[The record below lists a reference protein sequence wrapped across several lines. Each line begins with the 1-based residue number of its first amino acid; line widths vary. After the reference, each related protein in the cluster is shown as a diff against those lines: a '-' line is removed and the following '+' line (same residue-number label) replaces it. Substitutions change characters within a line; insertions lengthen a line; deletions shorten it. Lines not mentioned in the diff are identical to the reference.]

1 MKSSQEDEEEDDDDD
16 EGMFLNEMTEN
27 LNRTKQID
35 GSGINLLTVDVYPA
49 ASFIVKI
56 NNT

>member
-1 MKSSQEDEEEDDDDD
+1 MKSSQEDEEEDDDD
-16 EGMFLNEMTEN
+16 EGMFLNDMTEN

-49 ASFIVKI
+49 ASFIGKI